1 MKISNPE
8 YLAKVEL
15 LTADERERLLSRMAG
30 KLPRK
35 LERDKLS
42 ENEALAIQ
50 MALEDEQL
58 QEWREKMHSLK
69 AQAKG
74 KEKADKAK
82 KGAEKPAKAKGA
94 TGKAGEA
101 PGKPGTKMVAKKP
114 VVKAPVA
121 RVATKP
127 VAKPAVK
134 PAAKTAAKPTAKTTK
149 AAS

>member
-15 LTADERERLLSRMAG
+15 LTTDERERLLSRMAG

-69 AQAKG
+69 AQTKG
-74 KEKADKAK
+74 KEKTDKVK
-82 KGAEKPAKAKGA
+82 KGAEKLEKAKGA
-94 TGKAGEA
+94 TGKAGETL
-101 PGKPGTKMVAKKP
+101 GKPAAKAADKKAL
-114 VVKAPVA
+114 VKAPAAKVA
-121 RVATKP
+121 AKP
-127 VAKPAVK
+127 VAKPTVK
-134 PAAKTAAKPTAKTTK
+134 SAAKAAAKPTAKTTK
-149 AAS
+149 TAS